1 MILKILLLS
10 SVVLLTGC
18 ASIFG
23 PSVKQIE
30 TVKVEVSKPALNLPN
45 PEPLK
50 LRETKWVVVTKE
62 NADKIFEEL
71 EAKGQPVALFALTAD
86 GYEALSINIAD
97 IKTFI
102 GTQKEIIIQY
112 RDYYEGEKD
121 AESRQE
127 K

>member
-50 LRETKWVVVTKE
+50 LRETKWVVITKE

-112 RDYYEGEKD
+112 RDYYEGDEDEQDEK
-121 AESRQE
+121 
-127 K
+127 

>member
-10 SVVLLTGC
+10 SAVLLSGC
-18 ASIFG
+18 ALFST
-23 PSVKQIE
+23 PVKQIE

-50 LRETKWVVVTKE
+50 LREQKFIVVTQE

-86 GYEALSINIAD
+86 GYEHLA
-97 IKTFI
+97 
-102 GTQKEIIIQY
+102 
-112 RDYYEGEKD
+112 
-121 AESRQE
+121 
-127 K
+127 

>member
-10 SVVLLTGC
+10 SVVLLSGC
-18 ASIFG
+18 ASLFG

-112 RDYYEGEKD
+112 RDYYEGEED
-121 AESRQE
+121 DE
-127 K
+127 KQK